1 MTRTRDSEATKAA
14 IIEAA
19 EAIFLEK
26 GFGNTAVSEIAKR
39 ARVTKSLIHHHFGS
53 KEALWREVKYRRF
66 MDYAAKQLPMIQQSE
81 ATVELLR
88 QSMELYFRF
97 LKENPQVVRIMAW
110 MFLERYERDDAC
122 EAADRMLI
130 EAGVGKI
137 MEGQA
142 HGSIRADIDPRFIL
156 FTFVGIAQHWF
167 QDKAHFCQT
176 FDQKGLAEDLDEAYM
191 GDAVKIFFE
200 GVLPR

>member
-142 HGSIRADIDPRFIL
+142 QGSIRADIDPRFIL

>member
-26 GFGNTAVSEIAKR
+26 GFGNTAVSEIAKQ

-176 FDQKGLAEDLDEAYM
+176 FDQKGLGEDMDEAYM